1 MSSAGLSRCD
11 SCSNLTQYQGNTLH
25 GLEKESRMKHRGVR
39 CGRDL
44 TSSRDASEDAKTVYP
59 ASAKMEPK
67 PDVHAPDSAAD
78 TSNASKAI
86 VQFWVDDDYGRR
98 VRREKIVEQIPRLPD
113 EDRALFLESVY
124 YWWFGARVDK
134 GDLREFTEAFKE
146 IREGERE
153 RYRFGTAFQKPH
165 QDISSIQTSVK
176 WKSVAESPRW
186 VAGQQRRIQ
195 LRQGRDFD
203 RLLADSFEQYTS
215 GCNPVRATQV
225 QKATQQI
232 LEVPNTKQG
241 VPSAGIQIKPRRPKQ
256 LYQGVEA
263 ATVPPSGRPPVL
275 GLALAPTRQ
284 GLRGREPAASLFEL
298 RTPSPHERSARRN
311 AIYGAYPNEPT
322 KHKGDFVQPQEAPQH
337 VKKTPCSMAGV
348 KKYAGLPDLD
358 LGTEI
363 YETAVPELT
372 EASTLPTDSA
382 EDSDSDNPNFD
393 KHGLDRDAARARF
406 EPAIVDARNVNFSD
420 TIDGGRRDYRAR
432 TRRRRRRMEVSNG
445 QQDEYYDDD
454 YEPETPQQRLTR
466 LMRETAELQAEIERI
481 EKTEK
486 DGSDDED
493 TVDDQAQANSENQ
506 EGLSQGAE
514 DLGTVLEGIAHAV
527 KKKKGP
533 TREQEFIRG
542 LDEDPL
548 GARANVVPLQ
558 QEDLPE
564 SSISAIAAFSDRLT
578 ALETALGVSSL
589 SPSTAATPSILPTL
603 DTLTTQIETLY
614 STLSPSADPSSSVDP
629 RSLATTTTSTVHL
642 DPLASKIRHLI
653 TESKRLEDSRRAATK
668 SFEELLETRDR
679 HAHLIHSHSAVHA
692 GTEARLTWNL
702 SSQEIN
708 GRPASGLGQNEQNL
722 TSKEDLQQQ
731 FTSLFLDD
739 QASRITALYNLL
751 PTLQSL
757 QPLLPVV
764 LERLRALSVIHA
776 GAAEVRTELDD
787 FESRFSAQEKDI
799 KKWREAVESAE
810 NAMAEGREV
819 MKENVATVGDA
830 VRGLERRMR
839 EVRDGK

>member
-1 MSSAGLSRCD
+1 MNRRCVRCD
-11 SCSNLTQYQGNTLH
+11 
-25 GLEKESRMKHRGVR
+25 
-39 CGRDL
+39 RDL

-59 ASAKMEPK
+59 TSVKMEPK
-67 PDVHAPDSAAD
+67 PDVHAPVSAAD

-86 VQFWVDDDYGRR
+86 VQFVNAAKVDAYVALKVLFEWVDDDHGRR

-146 IREGERE
+146 IRDVYWRGNLGSGEPEDKEQGERE
-153 RYRFGTAFQKPH
+153 RYRFGTAFQKPG
-165 QDISSIQTSVK
+165 QDLPSIQTSVK
-176 WKSVAESPRW
+176 RKSVAESLRW
-186 VAGQQRRIQ
+186 VAEQQRRIQ
-195 LRQGRDFD
+195 LRQGRDFN

-215 GCNPVRATQV
+215 GRNPVRATQV
-225 QKATQQI
+225 QKASTQQI
-232 LEVPNTKQG
+232 LEVPNSKQG
-241 VPSAGIQIKPRRPKQ
+241 VPPVGIAIKPRRPKQ
-256 LYQGVEA
+256 LNQGVEA
-263 ATVPPSGRPPVL
+263 ATVPPSGRPPVP
-275 GLALAPTRQ
+275 GPVLAPTRQ
-284 GLRGREPAASLFEL
+284 GLREKEPAASLFEL

-311 AIYGAYPNEPT
+311 AIYGAYLNEPT
-322 KHKGDFVQPQEAPQH
+322 KHKGDFIQPQEAPQH
-337 VKKTPCSMAGV
+337 VRKTPCSMAGI

-382 EDSDSDNPNFD
+382 EESDSDNPNFD

-454 YEPETPQQRLTR
+454 YEPETPPQRLAR

-486 DGSDDED
+486 ED
-493 TVDDQAQANSENQ
+493 TVDDQAQANGENQ
-506 EGLSQGAE
+506 EGLSKGVE
-514 DLGTVLEGIAHAV
+514 DLGTVLEGIAYAAR
-527 KKKKGP
+527 KKKGP
-533 TREQEFIRG
+533 TLEQEFIRG
-542 LDEDPL
+542 LDDDPL
-548 GARANVVPLQ
+548 GAKENAVPLQ

-614 STLSPSADPSSSVDP
+614 STLSPSVDPSSSVDP

-679 HAHLIHSHSAVHA
+679 HAHLIHSHAAVHA
-692 GTEARLTWNL
+692 GTDARLIRNL
-702 SSQEIN
+702 SSQEVN
-708 GRPASGLGQNEQNL
+708 GRPASGLGQTEQNP
-722 TSKEDLQQQ
+722 TSKEDMQQQ

-776 GAAEVRTELDD
+776 GAAEVKTELDD
-787 FESRFSAQEKDI
+787 FESRLSAQEKDI

-839 EVRDGK
+839 EVQDGK

>member
-1 MSSAGLSRCD
+1 
-11 SCSNLTQYQGNTLH
+11 
-25 GLEKESRMKHRGVR
+25 
-39 CGRDL
+39 
-44 TSSRDASEDAKTVYP
+44 
-59 ASAKMEPK
+59 
-67 PDVHAPDSAAD
+67 
-78 TSNASKAI
+78 
-86 VQFWVDDDYGRR
+86 
-98 VRREKIVEQIPRLPD
+98 
-113 EDRALFLESVY
+113 
-124 YWWFGARVDK
+124 
-134 GDLREFTEAFKE
+134 
-146 IREGERE
+146 
-153 RYRFGTAFQKPH
+153 
-165 QDISSIQTSVK
+165 
-176 WKSVAESPRW
+176 
-186 VAGQQRRIQ
+186 
-195 LRQGRDFD
+195 
-203 RLLADSFEQYTS
+203 
-215 GCNPVRATQV
+215 
-225 QKATQQI
+225 
-232 LEVPNTKQG
+232 
-241 VPSAGIQIKPRRPKQ
+241 
-256 LYQGVEA
+256 
-263 ATVPPSGRPPVL
+263 
-275 GLALAPTRQ
+275 
-284 GLRGREPAASLFEL
+284 
-298 RTPSPHERSARRN
+298 
-311 AIYGAYPNEPT
+311 
-322 KHKGDFVQPQEAPQH
+322 
-337 VKKTPCSMAGV
+337 MAGV

-382 EDSDSDNPNFD
+382 EESDSDNPNFD

-406 EPAIVDARNVNFSD
+406 EPAAVDARNVNFSD

-486 DGSDDED
+486 DEVGHSDYED
-493 TVDDQAQANSENQ
+493 TVDAQAQANGESQ
-506 EGLSQGAE
+506 ASLSKGVE
-514 DLGTVLEGIAHAV
+514 DFRTVLEGVAYAAR
-527 KKKKGP
+527 KKKGP
-533 TREQEFIRG
+533 TLEQQFMRG
-542 LDEDPL
+542 LDEDPP
-548 GARANVVPLQ
+548 GMKTKTVPSQ

-564 SSISAIAAFSDRLT
+564 SSISEIAAFSDRLT
-578 ALETALGVSSL
+578 ALETALDISSL
-589 SPSTAATPSILPTL
+589 SPSTVATPSILPTL

-629 RSLATTTTSTVHL
+629 RLLATTTTSTVRL

-653 TESKRLEDSRRAATK
+653 SESKRLEDSRRAATR

-692 GTEARLTWNL
+692 GTEARLTRNL
-702 SSQEIN
+702 SSQEVN
-708 GRPASGLGQNEQNL
+708 GRPASGLGQTEQNL
-722 TSKEDLQQQ
+722 TSKEDMQQQ

-787 FESRFSAQEKDI
+787 FENRLSAQEKDI

-819 MKENVATVGDA
+819 MKENVATIGDA
-830 VRGLERRMR
+830 VCGLERRMS
-839 EVRDGK
+839 EVRNGRSDSRR